1 MLNGMGDKGRTLLGF
16 RLITELLSV
25 SDCDI
30 RCEGYGR
37 DRHTSVFLVFLF
49 E

>member
-1 MLNGMGDKGRTLLGF
+1 MLNGMGDKGHSLLGF
-16 RLITELLSV
+16 RLISELLSD

-30 RCEGYGR
+30 RCEGYGC